1 MTNNQEL
8 KGWGDF
14 LVTGI
19 LMTIIGLLMIIFQS
33 GSLKIILIV
42 FGALLILGGIINVY
56 VGIRY
61 GVNPEIV
68 SGVIKLVLGIAM
80 VIATGFVSDVLMVIL
95 AIGLIIVGASNALG
109 GLKAGL
115 EVKERILPLV
125 VGAAFLVVGIV
136 ALFHLNDTADI
147 VMIVIG
153 VITLLGG
160 LLDIFSAYKLKT
172 M

>member
-1 MTNNQEL
+1 MAGTQEV
-8 KGWGDF
+8 KSWGDF

-19 LMTIIGLLMIIFQS
+19 VMAVIGLLMIIFQA
-33 GSLKIILIV
+33 GSLNIILIIFGV
-42 FGALLILGGIINVY
+42 LLLIGGALNVFS
-56 VGIRY
+56 GIRY
-61 GVNPEIV
+61 GDNIGIV
-68 SGVIKLVLGIAM
+68 SGVIQIVLGIAM
-80 VIATGFVSDVLMVIL
+80 VIATNFVSDILMVIL

-115 EVKERILPLV
+115 EVKERILPIA

-136 ALFHLNDTADI
+136 ALFNLNDTADI

-160 LLDIFSAYKLKT
+160 LLDVYSAFKLKT

>member
-1 MTNNQEL
+1 MA
-8 KGWGDF
+8 
-14 LVTGI
+14 V
-19 LMTIIGLLMIIFQS
+19 IGLLMIIFQA
-33 GSLKIILIV
+33 GSLNIILIIFGVLLLIGGALNV
-42 FGALLILGGIINVY
+42 FG
-56 VGIRY
+56 GIRY
-61 GVNPEIV
+61 GDNIGIV
-68 SGVIKLVLGIAM
+68 SGVIQIVLGIAM
-80 VIATGFVSDVLMVIL
+80 VIATNFVSDILMVIL

-115 EVKERILPLV
+115 EVKERILPIA

-136 ALFHLNDTADI
+136 ALFNLNDTADI

-160 LLDIFSAYKLKT
+160 LLDVYSAFKLKT